1 MAGTISSSCVL
12 NVNHDNL
19 RQQLNPGQKVIS
31 QAVARGP
38 SPGCVIVAEA
48 ADTEIDFSEL
58 ATLGVIQVTNLDDT
72 NYVDFGP
79 DDGAGALE
87 PALRIKAGESWQFRL
102 VPGVT
107 YYARADTADCA
118 VLFSAFND

>member
-12 NVNHDNL
+12 NVNHGSL
-19 RQQLNPGQKVIS
+19 RSNLNPGQTTIA

-38 SPGCVIVAEA
+38 SPGCVIVAED
-48 ADTEIDFSEL
+48 ADTAIDFSEL
-58 ATLGVIQVTNLDDT
+58 ATLGVIQITNLDED

-79 DDGAGALE
+79 DDGTSALE
-87 PALRIKAGESWQFRL
+87 PAVRIAAGETWQFRL

-107 YYARADTADCA
+107 YYARANTADCA
-118 VLFSAFND
+118 VVFSAFNN